1 MRKRGNKL
9 GEIKGIILAGGSG
22 TRLSPLTKIVCKQLL
37 PVYDKPMIYYPL
49 ATLMEV
55 GIRDILIIS
64 TEKDIIKF
72 KELFDDGSNLG
83 INLKYEIQKNPN
95 GIAEAFLIGEKF
107 IGNDDV
113 ALILG
118 DNIFYGKDFS
128 SILKKSLKSKLE
140 GIVFGYKVKN
150 PEQYGVVEFDE
161 NKKVISIKEKPII
174 PKSDYI
180 IPGLYIYDNSVIE
193 KVKKLVPSKRGE
205 LEITDIS
212 NLYLKEEKLFVKIL
226 NDDFVWF
233 DTGTCDSLLEAQKFI
248 KLEQEKTEKYIGCI
262 EEIAYK
268 NNWINKEQIIKVAKQ
283 LQNTEYG
290 KYLLK
295 LIEKN

>member
-1 MRKRGNKL
+1 M
-9 GEIKGIILAGGSG
+9 KGIILAGGNG

-37 PVYDKPMIYYPL
+37 PVYDKPMIYYPM
-49 ATLMEV
+49 AILMEAE
-55 GIRDILIIS
+55 IRDILIIS

-72 KELFDDGSNLG
+72 KELFGSGSSLG
-83 INLKYEIQKNPN
+83 INLKYEVQKNPN
-95 GIAEAFLIGEKF
+95 GIAEAFLIGKEF
-107 IGNDDV
+107 IGNDSV
-113 ALILG
+113 TLILG
-118 DNIFYGKDFS
+118 DNIFYGKNFNN
-128 SILKKSLKSKLE
+128 ILKESLKLKSG

-150 PEQYGVVEFDE
+150 PEQYGVIEFNK
-161 NKKVISIKEKPII
+161 NKKVISIEEKPLN
-174 PKSDYI
+174 PKSNYI

-193 KVKKLVPSKRGE
+193 KAKNLKPSKRRE

-226 NDDFVWF
+226 KNNFIWF
-233 DTGTCDSLLEAQKFI
+233 DTGTCDSLLEAQNFI
-248 KLEQEKTEKYIGCI
+248 KQEQEKNEKYIGCI

-268 NNWINKEQIIKVAKQ
+268 NGWINKEQIIKMAKQ

-295 LIEKN
+295 LIEKD

>member
-1 MRKRGNKL
+1 M
-9 GEIKGIILAGGSG
+9 KGIILAGGSG

-49 ATLMEV
+49 ATLMGA
-55 GIRDILIIS
+55 GIRDILLIS
-64 TEKDIIKF
+64 TEKDIVKF
-72 KELFDDGSNLG
+72 KDLFGNGNNLG
-83 INLKYEIQKNPN
+83 INLEYKIQKNPN
-95 GIAEAFLIGEKF
+95 GIAEAFLIGEEF
-107 IGNDDV
+107 IGNDSIT
-113 ALILG
+113 LILG
-118 DNIFYGKDFS
+118 DNIFYGENFNN
-128 SILKKSLKSKLE
+128 ILKESLKSKLG

-150 PEQYGVVEFDE
+150 PEQYGVIEFDK
-161 NKKVISIKEKPII
+161 NKKVISIEEKPTA
-174 PKSDYI
+174 PKSNYI
-180 IPGLYIYDNSVIE
+180 IPGLYIYDNSVI
-193 KVKKLVPSKRGE
+193 KKAKNLKPSRRKE

-226 NDDFVWF
+226 KNNFIWF
-233 DTGTCDSLLEAQKFI
+233 DTGTCDSLLEAQNFI
-248 KLEQEKTEKYIGCI
+248 KQEQEKNEKYIGCI

-268 NNWINKEQIIKVAKQ
+268 NGWINKEQIIKLAKQ

>member
-1 MRKRGNKL
+1 M
-9 GEIKGIILAGGSG
+9 KGIILAGGSG

-49 ATLMEV
+49 ATLMGA

-72 KELFDDGSNLG
+72 KELFGNGSNLR
-83 INLKYEIQKNPN
+83 INLNYKIQKNPN
-95 GIAEAFLIGEKF
+95 GIAEAFLIGKEF
-107 IGNDDV
+107 IGNDSV
-113 ALILG
+113 TLILG
-118 DNIFYGKDFS
+118 DNIFYGENLEN
-128 SILKKSLKSKLE
+128 ILKESLKLKSG
-140 GIVFGYKVKN
+140 GIVFGYEVKN
-150 PEQYGVVEFDE
+150 PEQYGVIEFDK
-161 NKKVISIKEKPII
+161 NKKVISIEEKPLN
-174 PKSDYI
+174 PKSNYI
-180 IPGLYIYDNSVIE
+180 IPGLYIYDNSVI
-193 KVKKLVPSKRGE
+193 KKAKNLKPSRRKE

-226 NDDFVWF
+226 KNNFIWF
-233 DTGTCDSLLEAQKFI
+233 DTGTCDSLLEAQNFI
-248 KLEQEKTEKYIGCI
+248 KQEQEKNEKYIGCI

-268 NNWINKEQIIKVAKQ
+268 NSWINKEQIIKMAKQ

-295 LIEKN
+295 LIEKD

>member
-1 MRKRGNKL
+1 M
-9 GEIKGIILAGGSG
+9 KGIILAGGSG

-128 SILKKSLKSKLE
+128 SILKKSLKSKLK

>member
-1 MRKRGNKL
+1 M
-9 GEIKGIILAGGSG
+9 KGIILAGGSG

-49 ATLMEV
+49 ATLMKA

-64 TEKDIIKF
+64 TEKDIIRF
-72 KELFDDGSNLG
+72 KELFGNGNSLG
-83 INLKYEIQKNPN
+83 INLEYKIQEKPN
-95 GIAEAFLIGEKF
+95 GIAEAFLIGKEF
-107 IGNDDV
+107 IGNDSV
-113 ALILG
+113 TLILG
-118 DNIFYGKDFS
+118 DNIFYGENFNN
-128 SILKKSLKSKLE
+128 ILKESLKLKSG

-150 PEQYGVVEFDE
+150 PEQYGVIEFNK
-161 NKKVISIKEKPII
+161 NKKVISIEEKPLN
-174 PKSDYI
+174 PKSNYI

-193 KVKKLVPSKRGE
+193 KAKNLKPSKRRE

-226 NDDFVWF
+226 KNNFIWF
-233 DTGTCDSLLEAQKFI
+233 DTGTCDSLLEAQNFI
-248 KLEQEKTEKYIGCI
+248 KQEQEKNEKYIGCI

-268 NNWINKEQIIKVAKQ
+268 NSWINKEQIIKMAKQ

-295 LIEKN
+295 LIEKD

>member
-1 MRKRGNKL
+1 M
-9 GEIKGIILAGGSG
+9 KGIILAGGNG

-37 PVYDKPMIYYPL
+37 PVYDKPMIYYPM
-49 ATLMEV
+49 AILMEAE
-55 GIRDILIIS
+55 IRDILIIS

-72 KELFDDGSNLG
+72 KELFGSGSSLG
-83 INLKYEIQKNPN
+83 INLKYEVQKNPN
-95 GIAEAFLIGEKF
+95 GIAEAFLIGKEF
-107 IGNDDV
+107 IGNDSV
-113 ALILG
+113 TLILG
-118 DNIFYGKDFS
+118 DNIFYGKNFNN
-128 SILKKSLKSKLE
+128 ILKESLKLKSG

-150 PEQYGVVEFDE
+150 PEQYGVIEFNK
-161 NKKVISIKEKPII
+161 NKKVISIEEKPLN
-174 PKSDYI
+174 PKSNYI

-193 KVKKLVPSKRGE
+193 KAKNLKPSKRRE

-226 NDDFVWF
+226 KNNFIWF
-233 DTGTCDSLLEAQKFI
+233 DTGTCDSLLEAQNFI
-248 KLEQEKTEKYIGCI
+248 KQEQEKNEKNIGCI

-268 NNWINKEQIIKVAKQ
+268 NSWINKEQIIKMAKQ

-295 LIEKN
+295 LIEKD

>member
-1 MRKRGNKL
+1 M
-9 GEIKGIILAGGSG
+9 KGIILAGGNG

-37 PVYDKPMIYYPL
+37 PVYDKPMIYYPM
-49 ATLMEV
+49 AILMEAE
-55 GIRDILIIS
+55 IRDILIIS

-72 KELFDDGSNLG
+72 KELFGSGSSLG
-83 INLKYEIQKNPN
+83 INLKYEVQKNPN
-95 GIAEAFLIGEKF
+95 GIAEAFLIGKEF
-107 IGNDDV
+107 IGNDSV
-113 ALILG
+113 TLILG
-118 DNIFYGKDFS
+118 DNIFYGKNFNN
-128 SILKKSLKSKLE
+128 ILKESLKLKSG

-150 PEQYGVVEFDE
+150 PEQYGVIEFNK
-161 NKKVISIKEKPII
+161 NKKVISLEEKPLN
-174 PKSDYI
+174 PKSNYI

-193 KVKKLVPSKRGE
+193 KAKNLKPSKRRE

-226 NDDFVWF
+226 KNNFIWF
-233 DTGTCDSLLEAQKFI
+233 DTGTCDSLLEAQNFI
-248 KLEQEKTEKYIGCI
+248 KQEQEKNEKYIGCI

-268 NNWINKEQIIKVAKQ
+268 NSWINKEQIIKMAKQ

-295 LIEKN
+295 LIEKD